1 MQTQDVLDYYR
12 LYVWKCYMSGFDGAA
27 LWISITKQGDDG
39 WDSRDGYDDGALWS
53 GVGKSVVATK
63 RFEAWR
69 EGLEDVAYMDMLQ
82 KAIAVA
88 EAKGKNVSD
97 ARALL
102 DGREK
107 VLRAR
112 NQQALESWRL
122 SVGRTIDKLKK

>member
-1 MQTQDVLDYYR
+1 
-12 LYVWKCYMSGFDGAA
+12 
-27 LWISITKQGDDG
+27 
-39 WDSRDGYDDGALWS
+39 
-53 GVGKSVVATK
+53 VGKSVVATK

-82 KAIAVA
+82 KAIAAA